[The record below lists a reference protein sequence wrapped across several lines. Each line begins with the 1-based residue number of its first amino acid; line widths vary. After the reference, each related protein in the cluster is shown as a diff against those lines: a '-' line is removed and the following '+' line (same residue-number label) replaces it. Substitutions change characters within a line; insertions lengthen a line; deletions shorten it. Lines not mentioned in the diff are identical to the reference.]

1 MILVPPAAYMVMM
14 RVVDVLSNFWVGEL
28 VKSPAASGFWFQKA
42 MLTPFAI
49 GFPPTPV

>member
-1 MILVPPAAYMVMM
+1 MIFVPLAAYISMM
-14 RVVDVLSNFWVGEL
+14 TVVDVLSNFWVGEL
-28 VKSPAASGFWFQKA
+28 VKSPACLAFWFQKA